1 MRRKLLS
8 LGLTFLMSSYLSIS
22 AQYMKDGYVSYGKD
36 GNYGNVF
43 RVSSY
48 TNDDENFFIS
58 RVKPKARF
66 TDKSTQVNQDFVNW
80 WNWKNG
86 TDAAN
91 VSRKIAM
98 WTPIGFG
105 HSAKAAESPFMAM
118 PNGIYNSEVFS
129 MWQYISHWGLWSE
142 YFMCMP
148 GNFADVAHKNGVSVS
163 THVSTSWNGSFS
175 TTDATWG
182 GTIYNLSQN
191 TSAATAFII
200 WY

>member
-80 WNWKNG
+80 WNWTDG
-86 TDAAN
+86 TDAAK

-148 GNFADVAHKNGVSVS
+148 GNFADVAIRMVSQYLHMCLQVGMV
-163 THVSTSWNGSFS
+163 HFQQLMQLG
-175 TTDATWG
+175 AEQ
-182 GTIYNLSQN
+182 Y
-191 TSAATAFII
+191 II
-200 WY
+200 CLKTLQQRLPL